1 MSRPVLLLFIALSV
15 LGVIACSGG
24 GDPGV
29 TAAPTTPHQTA
40 ERWLQLWKDGKYDDM
55 YQLISLNAAAKISQ
69 KDFVDRYTAIFDEA
83 KLTGFDYEIRTSAEQ
98 AVKIDFAVTFHS
110 PFFADFPEV
119 NTIPLVKDGTPG
131 SGSPSPSGSPPSN
144 AWKVDWTPSLFFKE
158 INGADLVHFFTK
170 VPRRGT
176 IYDRSGTALAIDA
189 DLPVVGIVPDL
200 VTDKEAVISA
210 LTQALAMSDADVRA
224 QVNTTLPSYY
234 FIPVKTLPYG
244 TPDDQIQKFRDMV
257 SLGVVVQEKTTRL
270 YTNGDS
276 LAHVLGYM
284 TEVSP
289 DQLKT
294 LAAQGVQAGDL
305 IGAGGLEGK
314 YNDQLSGKRGGL
326 LATVTPEGTIDQ
338 TIAQKS
344 AVASED
350 IWLTINEAV
359 QKKAEAQLGQR
370 AGAIIVMDPRDN
382 SVLAMASFPRF
393 DPNAFI
399 RGLTTAEANA
409 LFNDPKQPFLNR
421 AVLAEY
427 PPGSTFKPVTLAAAL
442 EKAGYTPDS
451 EFPCPPVWTGLGE
464 KYAQK
469 NWQTYDR
476 GYLTPSEGLMASC
489 DPVFYQM
496 GKTLDETGEH
506 IFPDFI
512 RQFGYGSPTGIGIE
526 EASGNVPDP
535 EWKQANVGEA
545 WFTGDAVN
553 MAIGQGFL
561 TATPIQ
567 IANFYSAISLTA
579 NLRSPL
585 LIWKIAQQNNV
596 AAQEFSAKE
605 IHQLPVQQ
613 TTVDAIRYGMY
624 LVTQSTGGT
633 SYNAWHGSSIDAA
646 GKSRTAEDLVQGS
659 DHVFFVAYANRSD
672 PTIVAV
678 GSLEEGQSGSA
689 EVAPMLRSVMESYI
703 AGGLGSTD
711 ELPAAPVTT
720 APTSSATTVATP

>member
-1 MSRPVLLLFIALSV
+1 MSRPLLILLIALSALV
-15 LGVIACSGG
+15 VIACSGG

-29 TAAPTTPHQTA
+29 TPAPTTPHQTA

-55 YQLISLNAAAKISQ
+55 YQLVAASAAAKISQ
-69 KDFVDRYTAIFDEA
+69 KEFADRYAAIFDEA
-83 KLTGFDYEIRTSAEQ
+83 KLTSLDYEIRTSAEQ
-98 AVKIDFAVTFHS
+98 ATKIDFAVTFHS
-110 PFFADFPEV
+110 SFFADFPEV
-119 NTIPLVKDGTPG
+119 NTIPLVQDSAA
-131 SGSPSPSGSPPSN
+131 SGSASPSGSPPSN
-144 AWKVDWTPSLFFKE
+144 AWKVNWTPSLFFKE

-170 VPRRGT
+170 VPRRGN
-176 IYDRSGTALAIDA
+176 IYDRAGAALAVDA

-224 QVNTTLPSYY
+224 DVNTTLPSYY
-234 FIPVKTLPYG
+234 FIPVKILPYG
-244 TPDDQIQKFRDMV
+244 TPDDQVQKFRDMV
-257 SLGVVVQEKTTRL
+257 SLGVVVQDKTTRL
-270 YTNGDS
+270 YPNGDS

-294 LAAQGVQAGDL
+294 LAAQGVQPGDL
-305 IGAGGLEGK
+305 IGAAGLEGQ
-314 YNDQLSGKRGGL
+314 YDDQLSGKRGGL

-344 AVASED
+344 AVAGED

-359 QKKAEAQLGQR
+359 QQKAETQLGQR
-370 AGAIIVMDPRDN
+370 AGSIVVMDPRDN
-382 SVLAMASFPRF
+382 SVLAMASYPRF
-393 DPNAFI
+393 NPNAFI
-399 RGLTTAEANA
+399 RGLTTDEANA

-421 AVLAEY
+421 PVLAEY

-442 EKAGYTPDS
+442 EKAGFTPDS

-489 DPVFYQM
+489 DPVFYEM

-633 SYNAWHGSSIDAA
+633 SYNAWLGSSIDVA
-646 GKSRTAEDLVQGS
+646 GKSGTAEDLVQGS

-678 GSLEEGQSGSA
+678 GALEEGQSGSA
-689 EVAPMLRSVMESYI
+689 EVAPMLRSIMESYI

-711 ELPAAPVTT
+711 QLPAAPVTAVPAPSGST
-720 APTSSATTVATP
+720 AATP